1 MLDLASE
8 GGKYRTLKKRSPSPP
23 RLNLLIKLAISSE
36 PACEFLRIFRG
47 FAAFKQHGFMGRDS
61 LARESSQ

>member
-1 MLDLASE
+1 
-8 GGKYRTLKKRSPSPP
+8 
-23 RLNLLIKLAISSE
+23 LIKLAISSE